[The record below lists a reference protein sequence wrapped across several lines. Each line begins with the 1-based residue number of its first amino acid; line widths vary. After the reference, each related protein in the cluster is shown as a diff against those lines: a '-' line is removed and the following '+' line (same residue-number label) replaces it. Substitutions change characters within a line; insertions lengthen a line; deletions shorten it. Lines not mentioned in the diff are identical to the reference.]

1 MNGIDAGAVL
11 QTHIRHPY
19 LLGIF
24 ALLVIA
30 SLMVAVMHAP
40 RIERRIMPISV
51 VSLLV
56 FAFLLVVLSLV
67 GIYRSV
73 LVDGQHRVDAPVE
86 LGGRVTSTFS
96 TLHLHSNDVP
106 APTTE
111 PYLARQASA
120 S

>member
-30 SLMVAVMHAP
+30 SLMVAVMHSP

-73 LVDGQHRVDAPVE
+73 LVEGQRGGE
-86 LGGRVTSTFS
+86 LPMQAADRVTRADTSS
-96 TLHLHSNDVP
+96 A
-106 APTTE
+106 APLRRTDFQVSR
-111 PYLARQASA
+111 ARTNPLNG
-120 S
+120 